1 MPLAQSALI
10 EVRQIPRLGRGVFA
24 RCRIPKGTVIERVPV
39 IVVPARQMQPR
50 QSALADYTYE
60 WGRSTV
66 AIALGYGSLY
76 NHSYRPNAE
85 VQSSGKSLIFVAIR
99 TIRQGQE
106 VTFNYNGTYSR
117 KSVGFRVI

>member
-10 EVRQIPRLGRGVFA
+10 VVRRIPRIGRGVFA
-24 RCRIPKGTVIERVPV
+24 RSHIPRGTVIEQVPV
-39 IVVPARQMQPR
+39 IVVPAREIGSR

-60 WGRSTV
+60 WGRNTV
-66 AIALGYGSLY
+66 AIALGYGCLY

-85 VQSSGKSLIFVAIR
+85 VQSGHRSLKFVAIR
-99 TIRQGQE
+99 TIRPGQQI
-106 VTFNYNGTYSR
+106 TFNYNGTFSR